1 MNPRHL
7 TCSVVG
13 GLVALLCLAA
23 PAMAQNANVWYVDDD
38 APPGGSGDSWESPF
52 TFLSEALLFAEHGD
66 TILVA
71 QGTYYP
77 DRDSKYPT
85 GSGFRE
91 QSFDF
96 LGSVALF
103 GGYAGYDAP
112 DPDIRDLE
120 LYPTILSGEINTP
133 AREDNTYHVVYCGS
147 ESSPLIDGVTIT
159 GGYTGYLMDGPFGM
173 NGAGIYVEF
182 SAPTFVNCIIENNH
196 TAAGITDKLAG
207 LYHTG
212 GNGAGLY
219 SEYGDVV
226 LLNCIFRDNHTGN
239 GADGECWDIAWPGTA
254 GGNGAGLYF
263 TYSDAQLINCTIVNN
278 TTGDGGAGGFCDYEP
293 GECSPGA
300 DGGSGA
306 GLFFDESW
314 AMLTS
319 CLIAGNIAGNG
330 GAGISDDDVEC
341 LGGAGG
347 SGGGIRALE
356 SPIVLQS
363 CTIADNTAGQA
374 GSGPAGADP
383 GYAGGLFAVG
393 EGAPYLDGCIFWGNV
408 SSVGTPREAQ
418 FLGIIDTIS
427 YSCIQGWDDSVPG
440 SGNIGDDPLFVAP
453 GSEYHITIAS
463 PCLNAGNPEYEP
475 YEGETDIDGE
485 DRVANGRIDIG
496 ADELAFDDCNE
507 NGIPD
512 EIDIASG
519 FSQDCNENG
528 VPDECDIAE
537 GASADINENGVPD
550 ECETD
555 CNENGIPD
563 EWEIS
568 QGFALDCNENGVP
581 DECDIAEGASADIN
595 ENGIPDE
602 CETDCNEN
610 GIPDEWEISQGLSPD
625 CNENGVPDECD
636 IAAGTSADINENGVP
651 DECETDCNENGIPD
665 EWEISQ
671 GFALDCNENGVP
683 DECDIADGTSADINE
698 NGVPDECETDCN
710 ENGIPDCWEILQG
723 FAPDCNNNGIP
734 DECDIAS
741 GFSADCNENGIPD
754 ECDIASGDSEDCNE
768 NGIPDEC
775 ELDSDG
781 DGIIDDCDN
790 CPDVFNPDQA
800 DSDNNGIGDACD
812 EPAGRPEPP
821 ASCLMRCLIAVA
833 DGAIAPELEAECD
846 CVAIL
851 GSLADGLDGRLSG
864 FEFPD
869 AADQPGRSVADI
881 TGVDTDDTGADA
893 PAVPVTGLCP
903 ATATL
908 MLALSLAGICHGR
921 RRTRQPG

>member
-7 TCSVVG
+7 TCSVLG
-13 GLVALLCLAA
+13 ALVALLCLAA
-23 PAMAQNANVWYVDDD
+23 PTMAQSVWYVDDD
-38 APPGGSGDSWESPF
+38 APLGGSGDSWASPF

-77 DRDSKYPT
+77 DRDSKFPT

-103 GGYAGYDAP
+103 GGYAGYGAP
-112 DPDIRDLE
+112 DPDIRDVE

-182 SAPTFVNCIIENNH
+182 SDPTFVNCIIENNH

-219 SEYGDVV
+219 AEYGDVV
-226 LLNCIFRDNHTGN
+226 LQNCIFRDNHTGN

-254 GGNGAGLYF
+254 GGDGAGLYF
-263 TYSDAQLINCTIVNN
+263 TYSDAQLMNCTIVNN
-278 TTGDGGAGGFCDYEP
+278 TTGHGGAGGFCDYEP

-300 DGGSGA
+300 SGGSGA
-306 GLFFDESW
+306 GLYLDESW

-319 CLIAGNIAGNG
+319 CLIAGNVAGNG
-330 GAGISDDDVEC
+330 GAGVIDDDVEC
-341 LGGAGG
+341 VGGAGG
-347 SGGGIRALE
+347 SGGGISAAW
-356 SPIVLQS
+356 SSVVLQN
-363 CTIADNTAGQA
+363 CTIADNAAGQA
-374 GSGPAGADP
+374 GPGPAGADP

-393 EGAPYLDGCIFWGNV
+393 EGAPYLDGCIFWGNM
-408 SSVGTPREAQ
+408 SGIGTPREAQ
-418 FLGIIDTIS
+418 FFGTIATIS

-453 GSEYHITIAS
+453 DSDYHITLAS
-463 PCLNAGNPEYEP
+463 PCLNTGNPDYEP

-496 ADELAFDDCNE
+496 ADELAYEDCNE

-512 EIDIASG
+512 EIDIAWG
-519 FSQDCNENG
+519 FSQ
-528 VPDECDIAE
+528 
-537 GASADINENGVPD
+537 
-550 ECETD
+550 
-555 CNENGIPD
+555 
-563 EWEIS
+563 
-568 QGFALDCNENGVP
+568 
-581 DECDIAEGASADIN
+581 
-595 ENGIPDE
+595 
-602 CETDCNEN
+602 
-610 GIPDEWEISQGLSPD
+610 
-625 CNENGVPDECD
+625 
-636 IAAGTSADINENGVP
+636 
-651 DECETDCNENGIPD
+651 
-665 EWEISQ
+665 
-671 GFALDCNENGVP
+671 DCNENGVP

-710 ENGIPDCWEILQG
+710 DNGIPDECDISQG
-723 FAPDCNNNGIP
+723 LALDCNENGVP

-741 GFSADCNENGIPD
+741 GFSADCNENDIPD
-754 ECDIASGDSEDCNE
+754 ECDIASGNSQDCND
-768 NGIPDEC
+768 NSIPDEC

-800 DSDNNGIGDACD
+800 DGDNNGIGDACD

-833 DGAIAPELEAECD
+833 DGQIAPELEAECD

-881 TGVDTDDTGADA
+881 TGDDTDDTGADA

-921 RRTRQPG
+921 RRMRQPG

>member
-7 TCSVVG
+7 ICSVLG
-13 GLVALLCLAA
+13 GLVALLILAA

-38 APPGGSGDSWESPF
+38 APPSGSGDSWDSPF

-77 DRDSKYPT
+77 DRDSKFPT

-91 QSFDF
+91 ESFAF
-96 LGSVALF
+96 LDSVSLF
-103 GGYAGYDAP
+103 GGYAGFGAP
-112 DPDIRDLE
+112 DPDIRDIE

-182 SAPTFVNCIIENNH
+182 SAATFVNCIIENNH

-219 SEYGDVV
+219 SEYADVV
-226 LLNCIFRDNHTGN
+226 LQNCIFRDNHTGN
-239 GADGECWDIAWPGTA
+239 GAAGECWDIAWPGTA
-254 GGNGAGLYF
+254 GGSGAGLYF
-263 TYSDAQLINCTIVNN
+263 TYSDAQLMNCTIVNN
-278 TTGDGGAGGFCDYEP
+278 TTGHGGAGGFCDYEP

-300 DGGSGA
+300 SGGSGA
-306 GLFFDESW
+306 GLYFDESW

-330 GAGISDDDVEC
+330 GAGVTEDEVEC
-341 LGGAGG
+341 PGGAGG
-347 SGGGIRALE
+347 SGGGIWASE

-363 CTIADNTAGQA
+363 CTIADNAAGQA
-374 GSGPAGADP
+374 GPGPAGASP

-393 EGAPYLDGCIFWGNV
+393 EGGPYLDGCIFWGNV
-408 SSVGTPREAQ
+408 SSIGSPREAQ
-418 FLGIIDTIS
+418 FFGTLDAIS
-427 YSCIQGWDDSVPG
+427 YSCVQGWDGSVPG

-453 GSEYHITIAS
+453 GSDYHITIAS

-485 DRVANGRIDIG
+485 DRIANGRIDIG

-519 FSQDCNENG
+519 FSQDCNDNG
-528 VPDECDIAE
+528 IPDECDIAT
-537 GASADINENGVPD
+537 GFSD
-550 ECETD
+550 D

-563 EWEIS
+563 ECDI
-568 QGFALDCNENGVP
+568 ALGLSDDCNQNGIP
-581 DECDIAEGASADIN
+581 DECDIAAGTSADIN
-595 ENGIPDE
+595 GNGIPDE

-610 GIPDEWEISQGLSPD
+610 GIPDEWEILEGLAPD
-625 CNENGVPDECD
+625 CNQ
-636 IAAGTSADINENGVP
+636 
-651 DECETDCNENGIPD
+651 NGI
-665 EWEISQ
+665 
-671 GFALDCNENGVP
+671 P
-683 DECDIADGTSADINE
+683 DECDIADGTSLDVND
-698 NGVPDECETDCN
+698 NGIPDECEIDCN

-723 FAPDCNNNGIP
+723 LAPDCNQNGIP

-754 ECDIASGDSEDCNE
+754 EYDVASGLSEDCNQ

-781 DGIIDDCDN
+781 DGITDDCDN

-851 GSLADGLDGRLSG
+851 GGLADGLDGRLSG

-869 AADQPGRSVADI
+869 AADQPSRSVADI
-881 TGVDTDDTGADA
+881 TGDDTDDTGADA
-893 PAVPVTGLCP
+893 PAVPITGLCP

-921 RRTRQPG
+921 RRMRQPG

>member
-7 TCSVVG
+7 ICSVLG
-13 GLVALLCLAA
+13 GLVALLILAA

-38 APPGGSGDSWESPF
+38 APPSGSGDSWDSPF

-77 DRDSKYPT
+77 DRDSKFPT

-91 QSFDF
+91 ESFAF
-96 LGSVALF
+96 LDSVSLF
-103 GGYAGYDAP
+103 GGYAGFGAP
-112 DPDIRDLE
+112 DPDIRDIE

-182 SAPTFVNCIIENNH
+182 SAATFVNCIIENNH

-219 SEYGDVV
+219 SEYADVV
-226 LLNCIFRDNHTGN
+226 LQNCIFRDNHTGN
-239 GADGECWDIAWPGTA
+239 GAAGECWDIAWPGTA
-254 GGNGAGLYF
+254 GGSGAGLYF
-263 TYSDAQLINCTIVNN
+263 TYSDAQLMNCTIVNN
-278 TTGDGGAGGFCDYEP
+278 TTGHGGAGGFCDYEP

-300 DGGSGA
+300 SGGSGA
-306 GLFFDESW
+306 GLYFDESW

-330 GAGISDDDVEC
+330 GAGVTEDEVEC
-341 LGGAGG
+341 PGGAGG
-347 SGGGIRALE
+347 SGGGIWASE

-363 CTIADNTAGQA
+363 CTIADNAAGQA
-374 GSGPAGADP
+374 GPGPAGASP

-393 EGAPYLDGCIFWGNV
+393 EGGPYLDGCIFWGNV
-408 SSVGTPREAQ
+408 SSIGSPREAQ
-418 FLGIIDTIS
+418 FFGTLDAIS
-427 YSCIQGWDDSVPG
+427 YSCVQGWDGSVPG

-453 GSEYHITIAS
+453 GSDYHITIAS

-485 DRVANGRIDIG
+485 DRIANGRIDIG

-519 FSQDCNENG
+519 FSQDCNDNG
-528 VPDECDIAE
+528 IPDECDIAT
-537 GASADINENGVPD
+537 GFSD
-550 ECETD
+550 D

-563 EWEIS
+563 ECDI
-568 QGFALDCNENGVP
+568 ALGLSDDCNQNGIP
-581 DECDIAEGASADIN
+581 DECDIAAGTSADIN
-595 ENGIPDE
+595 GNGIPDE

-610 GIPDEWEISQGLSPD
+610 GIPDEWEILEGL
-625 CNENGVPDECD
+625 
-636 IAAGTSADINENGVP
+636 
-651 DECETDCNENGIPD
+651 
-665 EWEISQ
+665 
-671 GFALDCNENGVP
+671 
-683 DECDIADGTSADINE
+683 
-698 NGVPDECETDCN
+698 
-710 ENGIPDCWEILQG
+710 
-723 FAPDCNNNGIP
+723 APDCNQNGIP

-754 ECDIASGDSEDCNE
+754 EYDVASGLSEDCNQ

-781 DGIIDDCDN
+781 DGITDDCDN

-851 GSLADGLDGRLSG
+851 GGLADGLDGRLSG

-869 AADQPGRSVADI
+869 AADQPSRSVADI
-881 TGVDTDDTGADA
+881 TGDDTDDTGADA
-893 PAVPVTGLCP
+893 PAVPITGLCP

-921 RRTRQPG
+921 RRMRQPG